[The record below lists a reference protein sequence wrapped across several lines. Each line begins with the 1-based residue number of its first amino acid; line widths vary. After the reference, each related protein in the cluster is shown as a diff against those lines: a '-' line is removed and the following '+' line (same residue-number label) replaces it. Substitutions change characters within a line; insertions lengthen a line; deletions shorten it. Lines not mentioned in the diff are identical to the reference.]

1 LGGLCIGAFIENW
14 SLGVINYHNNPI
26 LDTIEPTP
34 SPGNNHSNRLFH
46 HLVIFFL
53 KLELPNVKGIALRA
67 LNFVSDSARILARLF
82 KNLCVKNPKGLTLL
96 SVLTL

>member
-1 LGGLCIGAFIENW
+1 MGGLCIGAFIENW

-34 SPGNNHSNRLFH
+34 SPGNNHSNRLSH

-53 KLELPNVKGIALRA
+53 KLELPNAKGVALRA
-67 LNFVSDSARILARLF
+67 LYLVNECAQIIARLF
-82 KNLCVKNPKGLTLL
+82 KNLCVKNPQGLKIL